1 MSNIFITDIV
11 GTIGIPGNDAQLSAA
26 TTTLDGLL
34 SGVANLSYDR
44 VLAWV
49 EDQAGPD
56 GAEGTRT
63 LNCLV
68 EKFTY
73 LTQECPSESQVD
85 TLGAAIESALE
96 ADASITTVGEQQ
108 YHLFQAGA
116 YFLWN
121 RDAAGGFLY
130 PNTTTDDVAVGG
142 HAAPKGKWFDD
153 GDLVLGTDSMSGAE
167 RLRVYDGGARIEKT
181 DSGAIPGLYLQVA
194 TSHPAAQQAALLDVD
209 VNSIAIDIDS
219 EATSKPLINLQPV
232 NANARGDIAFSTNR
246 TDDPV
251 SPFEGDVWYDA
262 TRHCLR
268 WYDGTSNH
276 CVQAVDESANG
287 FRNSEWGGNAD
298 YVPIVSTTW
307 TVLGNIDFNGTNEWN
322 PTVFGVVMSRP
333 GATGTVNLRLYDYT
347 NVQVI
352 ATIDVTVSGKTI
364 YTDATLVNLPA
375 SEAILEIQGKKS
387 ASGDSKGYLH
397 YWELI

>member
-34 SGVANLSYDR
+34 SGVANLDYDR

-56 GAEGTRT
+56 GGEGIRT
-63 LNCLV
+63 LCCLV

-73 LTQECPSESQVD
+73 LTQECPSETQVD
-85 TLGAAIESALE
+85 TLGAAIEAALE

-130 PNTTTDDVAVGG
+130 PNTVSDDVAVGG

-153 GDLVLGTDSMSGAE
+153 GDLVLGTDSMSGVE

-181 DSGAIPGLYLQVA
+181 DSGAIPGLYLLAA
-194 TSHPAAQQAALLDVD
+194 TSHPAAQQV
-209 VNSIAIDIDS
+209 
-219 EATSKPLINLQPV
+219 
-232 NANARGDIAFSTNR
+232 
-246 TDDPV
+246 
-251 SPFEGDVWYDA
+251 
-262 TRHCLR
+262 
-268 WYDGTSNH
+268 
-276 CVQAVDESANG
+276 
-287 FRNSEWGGNAD
+287 
-298 YVPIVSTTW
+298 
-307 TVLGNIDFNGTNEWN
+307 
-322 PTVFGVVMSRP
+322 
-333 GATGTVNLRLYDYT
+333 
-347 NVQVI
+347 
-352 ATIDVTVSGKTI
+352 
-364 YTDATLVNLPA
+364 
-375 SEAILEIQGKKS
+375 
-387 ASGDSKGYLH
+387 
-397 YWELI
+397 

>member
-11 GTIGIPGNDAQLSAA
+11 GTIGIPGNDAQLASA
-26 TTTLDGLL
+26 TSTLDGLL
-34 SGVANLSYDR
+34 SGVVNLSYDR
-44 VLAWV
+44 VLGWV
-49 EDQAGPD
+49 EDQAGPN

-85 TLGAAIESALE
+85 TLGSAIEAALE

-153 GDLVLGTDSMSGAE
+153 GDLVLGGDTMAGAE
-167 RLRVYDGGARIEKT
+167 RLRVLGGQRIEKT
-181 DSGAIPGLYLQVA
+181 SSDAIPGLYLQVA

-209 VNSIAIDIDS
+209 VNSIGLDIDS
-219 EATSKPLINLQPV
+219 EATSKVLVNLQPV
-232 NANARGDIAFSTNR
+232 NANTRGDIAFSTNR

-268 WYDGTSNH
+268 YYDGTSNH
-276 CVQAVDESANG
+276 CFQKADESANG
-287 FRNSEWGGNAD
+287 FRNSEWGGNQD
-298 YVPIVSTTW
+298 YIPVVNATW
-307 TVLGNIDFNGTNEWN
+307 TVLGNIDFNGTDEWTPVN
-322 PTVFGVVMSRP
+322 FGIIVSRP
-333 GATGTVNLRLYDYT
+333 GTTGTVNFRLYDFN

-352 ATIDVTVSGKTI
+352 ATIDVTASGKAI
-364 YTDATLVNLPA
+364 YTDSTLVNLPA
-375 SEAILEIQGKKS
+375 GEAVIEIQAKKS
-387 ASGDSKGYLH
+387 SSGDSKGYLH
-397 YWELI
+397 YWGLI